1 MQNNKLKNW
10 NFIINTANLVKKK
23 NCWWNFKFIWKKC
36 HFNVQNFSKSGDT
49 LMFFFKHDVPSLS
62 LTLWPKS
69 DKFWC
74 WNWVYQKS
82 HKQIRWYFD
91 VLLNMSSL
99 SLLYHSLC
107 GQQRNLIPLNLGY
120 LYHLTL
126 LLLTNDQRFFYLFA
140 APLLLKYDRIILAHS
155 GMDVPLLFLYPIP
168 KEV

>member
-1 MQNNKLKNW
+1 MLPL
-10 NFIINTANLVKKK
+10 TSKKI
-23 NCWWNFKFIWKKC
+23 CWWNLKFIWKKC

-49 LMFFFKHDVPSLS
+49 LMFFFKHDVPTLS
-62 LTLWPKS
+62 LTLWCSLK
-69 DKFWC
+69 
-74 WNWVYQKS
+74 
-82 HKQIRWYFD
+82 H
-91 VLLNMSSL
+91 VLSL
-99 SLLYHSLC
+99 SPYHSLC

>member
-1 MQNNKLKNW
+1 MCK
-10 NFIINTANLVKKK
+10 ISANQV
-23 NCWWNFKFIWKKC
+23 
-36 HFNVQNFSKSGDT
+36 T
-49 LMFFFKHDVPSLS
+49 LWCSFLNMMSPPLS
-62 LTLWPKS
+62 LTLCGQNQTNFVAEIEFIK
-69 DKFWC
+69 
-74 WNWVYQKS
+74 KS